1 MAGQK
6 VRVGRVVSTKMEKT
20 VVVTVE
26 RQRTHRLYKKAVRR
40 QTRFKAHDENGVCAE
55 GDLVRIQESRPLSR
69 DKRWRVTEVVERGVA
84 VGLPV
89 DSSGAAT
96 Q

>member
-40 QTRFKAHDENGVCAE
+40 QTRFKAHDESGVCAE

-69 DKRWRVTEVVERGVA
+69 DKRWRVTEVLERSIV
-84 VGLPV
+84 VGLPD

>member
-1 MAGQK
+1 MPGQK
-6 VRVGRVVSTKMEKT
+6 TRVGRVVSTKMEKT

-55 GDLVRIQESRPLSR
+55 GDLVRIQETRPLSR
-69 DKRWRVTEVVERGVA
+69 DKRWRVTEVLEQGVV
-84 VGLPV
+84 VGLP
-89 DSSGAAT
+89 DDARAAE
-96 Q
+96 

>member
-1 MAGQK
+1 MPGQK
-6 VRVGRVVSTKMEKT
+6 TRVGRVVSTKMEKT

-55 GDLVRIQESRPLSR
+55 GDLVRIQETRPLSR
-69 DKRWRVTEVVERGVA
+69 DKRWRVTDVLERGVVA
-84 VGLPV
+84 ALP
-89 DSSGAAT
+89 DEARAGS
-96 Q
+96 